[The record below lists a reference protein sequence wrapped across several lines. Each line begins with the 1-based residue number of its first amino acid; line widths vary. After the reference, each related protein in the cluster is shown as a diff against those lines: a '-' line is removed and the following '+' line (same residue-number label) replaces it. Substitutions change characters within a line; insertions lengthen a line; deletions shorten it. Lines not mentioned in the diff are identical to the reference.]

1 MKIEVNPKTY
11 IFRFIDD
18 EHYDEGDN
26 SLSLSEEQ
34 FKKLLLQMC
43 NIADDEDLLEDIL
56 KEVGEDF
63 QDYVRSV
70 KDYRKMLEEAKL
82 S

>member
-1 MKIEVNPKTY
+1 MQIEVNPKKY
-11 IFRFIDD
+11 VFSFVDD

-43 NIADDEDLLEDIL
+43 NIADDEDLLASIL
-56 KEVGEDF
+56 NEVN
-63 QDYVRSV
+63 S
-70 KDYRKMLEEAKL
+70 AKNQVQKRNRTITPFIG
-82 S
+82 